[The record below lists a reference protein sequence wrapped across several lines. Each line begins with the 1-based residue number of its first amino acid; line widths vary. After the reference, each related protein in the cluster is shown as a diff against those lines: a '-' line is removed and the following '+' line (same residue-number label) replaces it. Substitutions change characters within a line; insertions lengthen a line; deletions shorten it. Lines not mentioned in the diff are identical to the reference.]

1 MAPVVLHAMRD
12 AIVIA
17 ILLHGAQASDNG
29 RAVTPPGGWRSWV
42 RTQPQPPREGPA
54 TLSPLPAR
62 CHLT

>member
-1 MAPVVLHAMRD
+1 MRD